1 MAQQDYLSKAGG
13 QFGTLAGSI
22 LSDRRSRKKKDAYTA
37 LAISAFIE
45 TLGAKNKQ
53 LDQDLEDSI
62 KDVNENFT
70 IGNLSRQYQW
80 EEEKEARG
88 LYNDYLDNPE
98 TTINNYAIQL
108 YDEDPNII
116 GMDVNFRTRGKLTGD
131 AKVIEEEL
139 WQSKKQKAK
148 EYLEALA
155 NNPLTAKPTFQT
167 FNQVYYNEHKS
178 AIRRLKDDPSKQGAI
193 RSWINKKFPEKY
205 DARIAEL
212 DVALEEQRKKVAQ
225 QEQRPVKV
233 KEEKVYT
240 KEEAIDR
247 VQEVYQDKLS
257 DDTMLEIEGII
268 NNRNADLGFTENEI
282 LSAAIST
289 QILNE
294 SYLGPVEAEI
304 KKATSVFNA
313 GYARSKRTEGGIL
326 GDIPKPNDDTY
337 QAYSDELSDYLDIN
351 VFKRDPITAKTNKLL
366 RIIGDP
372 NSTKAAI
379 EIATANL
386 REMGKDST
394 FNSIITY
401 TLGGWADPVR
411 RINIQSDIDAEKRDP
426 NPRFTDQAEWVT
438 WTISQQKAL
447 LDSVYEEFAPIPQ
460 PTP

>member
-1 MAQQDYLSKAGG
+1 MAQQNYLSKAGG
-13 QFGTLAGSI
+13 QFGSLAGSI
-22 LSDRRSRKKKDAYTA
+22 LSDRRRRKKKDAITA
-37 LAISAFIE
+37 LAISAFVE

-53 LDQDLEDSI
+53 LDQELEDSI

-88 LYNDYLDNPE
+88 LYKDYLDNPE
-98 TTINNYAIQL
+98 RTVNNYAIQL
-108 YDEDPNII
+108 YDDDPNIQ
-116 GMDVNFRTRGKLTGD
+116 GMDINFRTRGKLTGE

-148 EYLEALA
+148 EYLESLA
-155 NNPLTAKPTFQT
+155 DNPLTAKPTFQA
-167 FNQVYYNEHKS
+167 FNQVYYNEHKA

-193 RSWINKKFPEKY
+193 RSWINKNFPEKY

-240 KEEAIDR
+240 KGEAIAR
-247 VQEVYQDKLS
+247 VQEVYKDKLS
-257 DDTMLEIEGII
+257 DDTQLEIMSII
-268 NNRNADLGFTENEI
+268 NNRKSDLGFTENEI

-304 KKATSVFNA
+304 KKATDIFNA
-313 GYARSKRTEGGIL
+313 GYARSNRKDNGDL
-326 GDIPKPNDDTY
+326 GDIPTPNDDTY

-351 VFKRDPITAKTNKLL
+351 VFKIDPITAQTNRLL
-366 RIIGDP
+366 RIISNP
-372 NSTKAAI
+372 NSTEAAI
-379 EIATANL
+379 EIASANL
-386 REMGKDST
+386 REMGKDSN
-394 FNSIITY
+394 FNSIINY

-411 RINIQSDIDAEKRDP
+411 REIILNDINAEKLDP
-426 NPRFTDQAEWVT
+426 NPRFTNQTEWVM
-438 WTISQQKAL
+438 WTISNQKAL